1 MPTVVERVRDRSK
14 PRRWR
19 TPSKMALGIFV
30 GLLAG
35 AIAVAAFLFIWF
47 GIFPSLVLLL
57 LCVPLFLLA
66 HHLMRSSDPGE
77 PR

>member
-1 MPTVVERVRDRSK
+1 MGSLADRVRNRSK
-14 PRRWR
+14 PRNWR

-30 GLLAG
+30 SILAG
-35 AIAVAAFLFIWF
+35 AITLAAFLFVWF

-66 HHLMRSSDPGE
+66 HHLMRTSGPSE
-77 PR
+77 TR